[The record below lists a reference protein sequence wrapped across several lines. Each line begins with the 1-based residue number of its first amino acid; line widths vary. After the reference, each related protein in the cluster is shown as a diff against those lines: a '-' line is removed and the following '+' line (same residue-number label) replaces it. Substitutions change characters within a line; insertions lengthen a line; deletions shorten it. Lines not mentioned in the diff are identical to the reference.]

1 MTRPQIFRKIFYFS
15 QYDFPEN
22 GSAKILCHWRTR
34 PILWYVFSTPF
45 APKIVISGD
54 SPGKLFRLFLPLRST
69 IPENKIILFG
79 ILNVYSEK

>member
-1 MTRPQIFRKIFYFS
+1 MIFQRTVVQRYFVTGEHGL
-15 QYDFPEN
+15 FF
-22 GSAKILCHWRTR
+22 GMF
-34 PILWYVFSTPF
+34 FSTPF

-54 SPGKLFRLFLPLRST
+54 SPGKLFRLFLSLRST